1 MTRRATI
8 SQPAASGCARVGSLG
23 SALTRGAQA
32 TCEQP
37 QVARPQAVAPAST
50 ACSVAGTQRRFG
62 VAFVPLRLASGTAGR
77 NRGSRRLLQPTADL
91 AAPRT
96 RGVGT
101 GQPSRHDPLSVSDTG
116 PTPADPN
123 RPFDLSNVRTRP
135 LAGRPTLVDVSRFGS
150 LPPADARVGEFLSS
164 LPDFLGARSLRALAG
179 HIARASRG
187 DHGVAAAMGGHV
199 VKTGCSPIVLDL
211 MERGIVTSLHMA
223 GSTAIHDYE
232 IACVGE
238 TSEDV
243 AAGLGEGLYGM
254 ADETGRAFAVA
265 STRARAEGVG
275 LGRALGLGVLENA
288 LPHADVSLLAAAAKR
303 ELPCTVHVAIGTDTV
318 HMHPDVDGADAG
330 AATQLDFE
338 IACSVVAG
346 LDHGVWLNIGS
357 AVILP
362 EVFLKCVTV
371 ARNTGHPVE
380 DLTTANFDMLR
391 HYRPITNVVK
401 RPPARGYDIAG
412 HHEIMLPLL
421 RMAVLAAL
429 ADGSGS

>member
-1 MTRRATI
+1 V
-8 SQPAASGCARVGSLG
+8 SNSGQQPI
-23 SALTRGAQA
+23 
-32 TCEQP
+32 
-37 QVARPQAVAPAST
+37 
-50 ACSVAGTQRRFG
+50 
-62 VAFVPLRLASGTAGR
+62 
-77 NRGSRRLLQPTADL
+77 
-91 AAPRT
+91 
-96 RGVGT
+96 
-101 GQPSRHDPLSVSDTG
+101 
-116 PTPADPN
+116 DPN

-135 LAGRPTLVDVSRFGS
+135 LAGRPTLVDVSRFGT
-150 LPPADARVGEFLSS
+150 LPAPDARFAEFLAS

-179 HIARASRG
+179 HIARAG
-187 DHGVAAAMGGHV
+187 HDGHGVAVAMGGHV
-199 VKTGCSPIVLDL
+199 VKTGCSPIILDL

-223 GSTAIHDYE
+223 GSTAIHDFE
-232 IACVGE
+232 IACAGE

-265 STRARAEGVG
+265 SARARNQGIG
-275 LGRALGLGVLENA
+275 LGRALGLGVLESA
-288 LPHADVSLLAAAAKR
+288 LPHTDMSLLAAAAR
-303 ELPCTVHVAIGTDTV
+303 MGLPCTVHVALGTDTV

-330 AATQLDFE
+330 AATQLDFQ

-346 LDHGVWLNIGS
+346 LDHGVWLNVGS

-401 RPPARGYDIAG
+401 RPPARGYDLAG
-412 HHEIMLPLL
+412 HHEVMLPLL
-421 RMAVLAAL
+421 RMAVLDAL
-429 ADGSGS
+429 AKLAARDAGDVT